1 MRGFLGTS
9 AIFFENPLQNTPKG
23 YIIEIVKYPYRVFD
37 THHAYEREGISMGEA
52 EKNCCRY
59 KSSPR
64 SPETLRQLQNRL
76 SRIAGQLGGISKML
90 EENRYCGDILTQ
102 VAAVESALQS
112 FGYTVLQ
119 EHMETC
125 VAEGVRAGDMEILEE
140 ALGLIKKLK

>member
-1 MRGFLGTS
+1 M
-9 AIFFENPLQNTPKG
+9 P
-23 YIIEIVKYPYRVFD
+23 D
-37 THHAYEREGISMGEA
+37 A

-59 KSSPR
+59 KAAPR

-76 SRIAGQLGGISKML
+76 NRITGQLGGIAKML

-102 VAAVESALQS
+102 VAAAESALQS
-112 FGYTVLQ
+112 FGYSILQ

-125 VAEGVRAGDMEILEE
+125 VAEGIRAGDTEILDE

>member
-1 MRGFLGTS
+1 MNQ
-9 AIFFENPLQNTPKG
+9 EN
-23 YIIEIVKYPYRVFD
+23 IC
-37 THHAYEREGISMGEA
+37 
-52 EKNCCRY
+52 NCCRT
-59 KSSPR
+59 KHTPR
-64 SPETLRQLQNRL
+64 NEKQRKQLQNRL
-76 SRIAGQLGGISKML
+76 SRITGQLNGIGRML
-90 EENRYCGDILTQ
+90 EENRYCGDILIQ